1 MCDMDAIITNTTK
14 IRSDFKDLR
23 QLYLVVSRWLCA
35 KSDLSIRLQ
44 NQGRFNLLYFFFSH
58 GLNDN
63 EGV

>member
-1 MCDMDAIITNTTK
+1 MDAIITNTTK

-44 NQGRFNLLYFFFSH
+44 NQGCFNLLYFF
-58 GLNDN
+58 LAKD
-63 EGV
+63 

>member
-1 MCDMDAIITNTTK
+1 MDAIITNTTK

-44 NQGRFNLLYFFFSH
+44 NQGRFNLLYFF
-58 GLNDN
+58 LAKD
-63 EGV
+63 